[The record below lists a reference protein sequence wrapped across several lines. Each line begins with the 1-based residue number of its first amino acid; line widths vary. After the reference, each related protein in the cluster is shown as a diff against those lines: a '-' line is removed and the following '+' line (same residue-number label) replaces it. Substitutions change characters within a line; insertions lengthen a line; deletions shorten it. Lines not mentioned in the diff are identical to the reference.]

1 MPADRRS
8 RSPRRTD
15 RDFWWVRRESANPLL
30 IRRAELKPPNV
41 VLAILEVA
49 KDKMGLTIATD
60 AMVMLKKNGEEW
72 ANDARVND
80 VVGGETGAD
89 AISIAFKDIPAVS
102 SQATYPKSIV
112 FAFSDAGFLSPLTP
126 TT

>member
-1 MPADRRS
+1 M
-8 RSPRRTD
+8 
-15 RDFWWVRRESANPLL
+15 
-30 IRRAELKPPNV
+30 
-41 VLAILEVA
+41 LAILEVA
-49 KDKMGLTIATD
+49 KEKMGLTIATD

-89 AISIAFKDIPAVS
+89 AISIAFKDFPAVS